1 MRTLI
6 TALAEAWRIY
16 ERSSRMHA
24 RHKMPHAGTN

>member
-24 RHKMPHAGTN
+24 RH